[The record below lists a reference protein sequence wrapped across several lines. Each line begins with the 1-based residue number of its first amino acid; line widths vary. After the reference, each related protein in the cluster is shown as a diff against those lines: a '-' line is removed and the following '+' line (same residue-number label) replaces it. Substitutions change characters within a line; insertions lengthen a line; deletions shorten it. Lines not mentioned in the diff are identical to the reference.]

1 MPRLMPRPPT
11 DYTADSDAGRLLL
24 ALRAGPTTAAELAE
38 RFGRSHGI
46 GALERRGLVVSEA
59 GAYRLTEAG
68 RAACP
73 LGNPLAAGIAPP
85 VVAKLPPEP
94 AMPAPQYTS
103 SRTTVLRHLTA
114 AGAQGVTRQALLR
127 VVDDERTLNTVIQA
141 LVRNGQAVRPQKG
154 LLVAA
159 EFAGQHAG
167 LAALTAPLTPPP
179 APVAAPAVQPQVTDD
194 NSGSETAGP
203 TSLASTRREDAPSP
217 AVAAAGEGSPV
228 ADDIRFALWEDG
240 QLDICTPRGVLEIPP
255 ATTDR
260 LIRFLGLTDMDRL
273 EVPL

>member
-1 MPRLMPRPPT
+1 MASSPLYP
-11 DYTADSDAGRLLL
+11 ADSDAGRLLL
-24 ALRAGPTTAAELAE
+24 ALRAGATTSAQLTE
-38 RFGRSHGI
+38 RFGRGSAPI
-46 GALERRGLVVSEA
+46 GSLVRKGLVVQDG

-73 LGNPLAAGIAPP
+73 LRNPLAAGVTPP
-85 VVAKLPPEP
+85 AVAKLPPEP
-94 AMPAPQYTS
+94 AMPASQYTC

-127 VVDDERTLNTVIQA
+127 VVDDERTLNSVIQA

-167 LAALTAPLTPPP
+167 LARLTPPP
-179 APVAAPAVQPQVTDD
+179 APVAAPAVQTQVTVN
-194 NSGSETAGP
+194 NSVSETAGLP
-203 TSLASTRREDAPSP
+203 SLATTRRVETPSP
-217 AVAAAGEGSPV
+217 AVAAAGEGNPV
-228 ADDIRFALWEDG
+228 ADDIRFALWKDG

-255 ATTDR
+255 AATDR
-260 LIRFLGLTDMDRL
+260 LIRFLGLTDLDRL

>member
-1 MPRLMPRPPT
+1 MASSPLYP
-11 DYTADSDAGRLLL
+11 ADSDAGRLLL
-24 ALRAGPTTAAELAE
+24 ALRAGATTSAQLTE
-38 RFGRSHGI
+38 RFGRGSALI
-46 GALERRGLVVSEA
+46 GSLVRNGLVVQDG

-73 LGNPLAAGIAPP
+73 LRNPLAAGVTPP
-85 VVAKLPPEP
+85 AVAKLPPEP
-94 AMPAPQYTS
+94 AMPASQYTC

-179 APVAAPAVQPQVTDD
+179 APVAAPAVQPQVTGD

-255 ATTDR
+255 AATDR